1 MQTATAQTHTGWF
14 AAHLPGEG
22 AITLAPR
29 ALPAQL
35 PQGSMML
42 EFTLMRGEPELL
54 PLVHLS
60 RAGPQPRFFSLGFT
74 AQGQITLLQRHGAA
88 FHSISLDA
96 TDAMIAG
103 GRMRL
108 IWRWDAT
115 HGESLLTLE
124 ALDAGT
130 LRQRAGSA
138 PLPMP
143 RDDLLTLATGAAP
156 GTEAA
161 RIGPRVD
168 WLALGDHLHPLG
180 PAACFAP
187 STPLETPYGLRPAGS
202 LRAGDW
208 VQTVDAGVQQ
218 VVWSGRIS
226 LPALGNLRPVRLS
239 APSFGQTHDLW
250 LLPQHRIALSG
261 PAVEYIFG
269 EDEVLV
275 EARHLVD
282 GCSALQPDRPNV
294 LGWHGILLA
303 DHHLLIADG
312 CRIES
317 LNAGRL
323 ARQPALAATT
333 ALADLART
341 GTLPEHRHPVRRVL
355 SGYETMTL
363 ASVRAQ
369 GRGPVAA

>member
-1 MQTATAQTHTGWF
+1 MQTQPQPHAGWF

-22 AITLAPR
+22 ALTLAPR
-29 ALPAQL
+29 ALPALL
-35 PQGSMML
+35 PQGSLML
-42 EFTLMRGEPELL
+42 EFTLMRGEAELP
-54 PLVHLS
+54 PLLHLA
-60 RAGPQPRFFSLGFT
+60 RAGTQPRFFSLGFT
-74 AQGQITLLQRHGAA
+74 GQGHISLLQRHGAE
-88 FHSISLDA
+88 FHAISLDA
-96 TDAMIAG
+96 TDALAAG

-108 IWRWDAT
+108 SWRWDAVR
-115 HGESLLTLE
+115 GESLLTLE
-124 ALDAGT
+124 SLDAGT
-130 LRQRAGSA
+130 LRQRAGTD

-143 RDDLLTLATGAAP
+143 RDDLLALCAGEGP
-156 GTEAA
+156 GGEA

-187 STPLETPYGLRPAGS
+187 STPLQTPQGLRPAGS

-208 VQTVDAGVQQ
+208 VETVDAGPQQ
-218 VVWSGRIS
+218 VLWSGRVS

-239 APSFGQTHDLW
+239 APSFGETHDLW
-250 LLPQHRIALSG
+250 LLPQHRVALSG

-303 DHHLLIADG
+303 GHHLLIADG

-317 LNAGRL
+317 LNTGRL

-333 ALADLART
+333 ALADLARM
-341 GTLPEHRHPVRRVL
+341 GTLPEHRHPARRVL

-363 ASVRAQ
+363 AAVRAQ